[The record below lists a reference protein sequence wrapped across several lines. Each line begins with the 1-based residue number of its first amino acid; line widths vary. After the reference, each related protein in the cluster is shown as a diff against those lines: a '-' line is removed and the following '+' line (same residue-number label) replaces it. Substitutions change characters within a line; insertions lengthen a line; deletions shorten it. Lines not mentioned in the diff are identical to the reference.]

1 MEFNDYQKLANRT
14 LLGNEQVLTNC
25 ALGLA
30 SESGE
35 VIDLIKKYTFNGED
49 LKRDELVK
57 KMGDVLWYLS
67 QVAEWANIP
76 FEEVAQQNITTLN
89 TRYGKQIDAQKQ

>member
-57 KMGDVLWYLS
+57 EMGDVLWYLS
-67 QVAEWANIP
+67 QVAEWADIP
-76 FEEVAQQNITTLN
+76 FNDVAQQNITKLN
-89 TRYGKQIDAQKQ
+89 ARYGKQLDAKKQ